1 MATKDY
7 SSKQESMVAE
17 YLGWK
22 TVVGSGAR
30 DFHYGDIVDL
40 EWLGEC
46 KTHIRRQKQIKFL
59 KQHWEKLK
67 EEALFHHKNPVLI
80 TDNGTQHLVDTY
92 CLFKT
97 RFDTVD
103 IMETL
108 GEIIQIEYKDV
119 NIILQTDELN
129 VSKMYSVKGFDP
141 IFTVYICSVAKFKDM
156 LENG

>member
-7 SSKQESMVAE
+7 SSKQESTVAD

-30 DFHYGDIVDL
+30 DFHYGDVMDL

-46 KTHIRRQKQIKFL
+46 KTHIRKQKQIKFL

-67 EEALFHHKNPVLI
+67 EEALFHHKNPILI
-80 TDNGTQHLVDTY
+80 VDNGTQRIVDTY
-92 CLFKT
+92 CLFT
-97 RFDTVD
+97 NRFDT
-103 IMETL
+103 ICTL
-108 GEIIQIEYKDV
+108 EQSDEIIQIEHKDV
-119 NIILQTDELN
+119 NIILSTDKLN
-129 VSKMYSVKGFDP
+129 VSNIYSVTGFDSV
-141 IFTVYICSVAKFKDM
+141 FTVYICSLAKFKDM